1 MNFDLKLNPP
11 NADEIAG
18 ERVRVSA
25 EMRRVRRQDNLVTA
39 FIILSVSLLIGL
51 AVYWTTRD
59 LRYAGVAAAIF
70 PLIGA
75 CLSVFGVITAAGFRS
90 AAKRMIE
97 LDHQLIAL
105 SEISEN
111 SGGDVERLCAK
122 YPPVAR
128 YVERVQKSQRE
139 ITNGELA
146 TFWELDSSTEGRHMK
161 GWGARD
167 PKASEPDPTIVKTVE
182 WYFDFLSPFAY
193 LQFLQFRR
201 LPRNVRVVCKPIL
214 FAGVLNHWQ
223 SKGPAELPSKRT
235 FTYRH
240 VTWLGRRH
248 GIPLRMPPAHPFPPL
263 KPLRLALA
271 LECDPDM
278 IGEIFNFIW
287 AEGRSPDDPAEFKV
301 LANRLGVEN
310 ADELISRQ
318 EVKDQ
323 LRRNTEEAISRG
335 VFGVPTAYVDGELF
349 WGFDATDMLVEYLHN
364 PAMLKEPEMKRVS
377 SLPAAAQRKE

>member
-1 MNFDLKLNPP
+1 MNLDLKTSPP
-11 NADEIAG
+11 SADEIAQ
-18 ERVRVSA
+18 ERARVSA
-25 EMRRVRRQDNLVTA
+25 EMTRVRRSDNLVTA
-39 FIILSVSLLIGL
+39 SIILSVSLLVGL
-51 AVYWTTRD
+51 AVYWTTRN
-59 LRYAGVAAAIF
+59 LRYAGMAAAIF

-75 CLSVFGVITAAGFRS
+75 CLSVFGIITAAGFRS
-90 AAKRMIE
+90 TAKQMIE
-97 LDHQLIAL
+97 LNHKLIGLNA
-105 SEISEN
+105 ISE
-111 SGGDVERLCAK
+111 SSRDDVVTLCEK

-128 YVERVQKSQRE
+128 YVARVRE
-139 ITNGELA
+139 SRRDVTNDELA
-146 TFWELDSSTEGRHMK
+146 TFWELDASTAGRHMK
-161 GWGARD
+161 GWEARD
-167 PKASEPDPTIVKTVE
+167 TRGVTQDPTILKTVE

-193 LQFLQFRR
+193 LQFQQFRR
-201 LPRNVRVVCKPIL
+201 LPRNVRLVCKPIL

-223 SKGPAELPSKRT
+223 SKGPAELPTKRT

-271 LECDPDM
+271 LDCKPEV
-278 IGEIFNFIW
+278 IGEIFSFIW
-287 AEGRSPDDPAEFKV
+287 GEGRSPDEPAEFEA
-301 LANRLGVEN
+301 LAQRLDVKN
-310 ADELISRQ
+310 ASELIGRQ

-335 VFGVPTAYVDGELF
+335 VFGVPTAWVEGEMF

-377 SLPAAAQRKE
+377 SLPVAAQR

>member
-1 MNFDLKLNPP
+1 MNIDLKGQPP
-11 NADEIAG
+11 GAEEIAG
-18 ERVRVSA
+18 ERTRVKA
-25 EMRRVRRQDNLVTA
+25 DIRRVRRTDNLVTA
-39 FIILSVSLLIGL
+39 FVILSVSLLVGL

-59 LRYAGVAAAIF
+59 LRYAGMAAAIF

-75 CLSVFGVITAAGFRS
+75 CLSVFGLITAAGFRS

-105 SEISEN
+105 NGISEA

-128 YVERVQKSQRE
+128 YVARVRE
-139 ITNGELA
+139 SGREVTNGELA
-146 TFWELDSSTEGRHMK
+146 TFWELDSSTAGRHMK
-161 GWGARD
+161 GWESRD
-167 PKASEPDPTIVKTVE
+167 PNAAEPDPTIVKTVE

-193 LQFLQFRR
+193 LQFQQFRR

-214 FAGVLNHWQ
+214 LAGLLKHWE
-223 SKGPAELPSKRT
+223 SKGPAELPTKRA

-271 LECDPDM
+271 LKCDTDA

-287 AEGRSPDDPAEFKV
+287 AEGRSPDEPAEFKA
-301 LANRLGVEN
+301 LAKRLAVEN
-310 ADELISRQ
+310 ADEIVGRQ

-323 LRRNTEEAISRG
+323 LRLNTEEAISRG
-335 VFGVPTAYVDGELF
+335 VFGVPTACVDGELF

-364 PAMLKEPEMKRVS
+364 PAMLKEPEMQRVT
-377 SLPAAAQRKE
+377 SLPMGVQRS